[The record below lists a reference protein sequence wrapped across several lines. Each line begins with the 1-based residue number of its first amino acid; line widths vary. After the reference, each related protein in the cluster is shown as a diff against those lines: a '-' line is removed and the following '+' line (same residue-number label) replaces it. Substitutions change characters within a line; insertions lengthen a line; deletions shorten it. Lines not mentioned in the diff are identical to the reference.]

1 MKKRCIWRERK
12 DRYLMMDVKVLRQD
26 PVFQLNLLLWSIMDV
41 PDDINFQ
48 INLNPILR
56 NEGYTLYAIEKE
68 VLLPSDLS
76 SMEAISPLIK
86 KKFAPPSADLWVTH
100 EREKTD
106 LVIELKSRGFGS
118 DSNKSVQ
125 VIKIM
130 AATADLSVTLG
141 GGDKRPGC
149 FVYITIAEDME
160 AMLLTLSEL
169 KTRLV
174 ERKIASAPTAIIG
187 IKQSKKGIDLVSPQP
202 AQLPSPLDK
211 ILCDP
216 TTVLQFEDSEDE
228 IVPLYFIP
236 WIPGV
241 AQDQESSNKGLQV
254 LTSRLLTHVQE
265 AVGKADIS
273 SIVNLKGETL
283 LEKATFGAFE
293 YWRDRD
299 RKRFIKEAIRIIER
313 ATKPFGQKHGGETEL
328 KIGLPDEKERDNVMK
343 SIEKFRI
350 EEESNNLSNATIP
363 TLFDHS

>member
-1 MKKRCIWRERK
+1 MKKRCMWRERK
-12 DRYLMMDVKVLRQD
+12 ARYFMTDINLRKD

-41 PDDINFQ
+41 PDDNNFRIN
-48 INLNPILR
+48 INPILR

-68 VLLPSDLS
+68 VLLPSD
-76 SMEAISPLIK
+76 SMEPISPLIK
-86 KKFAPPSADLWVTH
+86 KRFAPSSADLWITH

-106 LVIELKSRGFGS
+106 LVIELKSRGFGP

-141 GGDKRPGC
+141 GGDKRPGY
-149 FVYITIAEDME
+149 FVFITVAEDMA

-169 KTRLV
+169 QTRLV
-174 ERKIASAPTAIIG
+174 ERNIASAPTAIIG
-187 IKQSKKGIDLVSPQP
+187 IQQSKKGIDLVSPQS
-202 AQLPSPLDK
+202 AQLPSPLGE

-241 AQDQESSNKGLQV
+241 AQDQDQESSNKGLQV

-273 SIVNLKGETL
+273 SILNLKGEAI

-299 RKRFIKEAIRIIER
+299 RKRFIKEAIRIIAK
-313 ATKPFGQKHGGETEL
+313 ATKPFGQKHSGETEL
-328 KIGLPDEKERDNVMK
+328 KIDLPDEKVRDNVMK
-343 SIEKFRI
+343 NIERFKI

-363 TLFDHS
+363 TLFDQS